1 MPSIGDYVGLP
12 FAPRGRTREG
22 VDCWGLVVL
31 VYRQILWLDLPSYD
45 DRYTTLDSAERV
57 DRAAIIAGER
67 GAWYE
72 VEAPQAFDVV
82 LFTLGELAA
91 HVGLVVDDGR
101 MLHIQRGACSVIER
115 YDTPKW
121 QPRLAGCFRHA

>member
-12 FAPRGRTREG
+12 FAARGRSRDG

-31 VYRQILWLDLPSYD
+31 VYREILWLDLPSYD
-45 DRYTTLDSAERV
+45 DRYTSLDAAERI

-67 GAWYE
+67 GAWRE
-72 VEAPQAFDVV
+72 VETPEAFDVL
-82 LFTLGELAA
+82 LFTVGDVAA
-91 HVGLVVDDGR
+91 HVGLVVDDTR
-101 MLHIQRGACSVIER
+101 MLHIQRGGCSGIER

-121 QPRLAGCFRHA
+121 RPRTAGVFRHA